1 MFHLQVRVDL
11 VSKCKLF
18 CWYFT
23 RTSLKAKSQCF
34 DNETFRS
41 KRLDFLSRNCVCA
54 GEFQLQI
61 DLPASSLTASLCK
74 LVAKRNL

>member
-11 VSKCKLF
+11 VSKRKLF

-41 KRLDFLSRNCVCA
+41 KYPVLKVEMEARRGNLSHLRVA
-54 GEFQLQI
+54 DMQI
-61 DLPASSLTASLCK
+61 RGTM
-74 LVAKRNL
+74 N

>member
-23 RTSLKAKSQCF
+23 HTSLKAKSQCF

-41 KRLDFLSRNCVCA
+41 K
-54 GEFQLQI
+54 
-61 DLPASSLTASLCK
+61 SLVLKVEMEARCGN
-74 LVAKRNL
+74 V

>member
-18 CWYFT
+18 CRYFT
-23 RTSLKAKSQCF
+23 HTSSMRLKAKSQCF

-41 KRLDFLSRNCVCA
+41 K
-54 GEFQLQI
+54 
-61 DLPASSLTASLCK
+61 SLVLK
-74 LVAKRNL
+74 VEV

>member
-11 VSKCKLF
+11 VSKRKLF

-23 RTSLKAKSQCF
+23 CTSLKAKSQCF

-41 KRLDFLSRNCVCA
+41 KYPVLKVEMEARRGNLSHLNQ
-54 GEFQLQI
+54 F
-61 DLPASSLTASLCK
+61 
-74 LVAKRNL
+74 